1 MRRITHFT
9 VCVLLLLCSCSGFCT
24 PRTVG
29 IVAHRGYWN
38 CEEGGY
44 SHNSIAALRA
54 AGENGFWGSEFDVN
68 MTSDGSLLVFHD
80 SKIDGKRISDYA
92 AEEFAEHRLP
102 NGESIPTLDEFL
114 SVAAEYPN
122 TMLVLELKK
131 HPTSEMEKSAADKCI
146 AALKRH
152 GLYSP
157 ERVMFISFSEY
168 ACRYFAENAYG
179 FIVQYLAD
187 DRSVDQLAAGGING
201 IDLQYKRLLGDEKW
215 MKDARDFGFS
225 VNVWTVNNDNDIH
238 SVIEA
243 GVDFITTDNPQRVR
257 EILGDTELR
266 RCSPSLT
273 LTKSSRAGRK
283 SRPTTQFQTGNSS
296 MPATESRFVNQTRT
310 VSQSQTANQSKGA
323 KTAQKNQSEASN
335 NALDKQTNRPTTCK
349 NGACMHE
356 GIKHLERV
364 LKDGDII
371 FIAADDSPMSAAI
384 TASTS
389 ASTSATSSAS
399 ISSSST
405 VRSAS
410 AKSFDHCAV
419 YHAGRNGKGYVIEA
433 SPSYGVRKLRLE
445 DFIAEILSDATTT
458 YGDKIKES
466 HKGSKIEENDGSKEN
481 QDSDK
486 SDLDIAEKI
495 TVMRVSAAGFDSH
508 KSIKAVLSHIG
519 EEYDWQYLPDNGK
532 SYCSEL
538 VQESYQD
545 KDGNLIFEAAPMN
558 FLDSDGNLPDFWKN
572 VFDGKTAVPQG
583 VPGSNPNMLAASPKL
598 IDISYTISTQI
609 GTATDSSV

>member
-1 MRRITHFT
+1 MHKFT
-9 VCVLLLLCSCSGFCT
+9 FFVASILLLLCSYSGFYS
-24 PRTVG
+24 PKTVG

-68 MTSDGSLLVFHD
+68 MTADGCLLVFHD

-92 AEEFAEHRLP
+92 AEEFAGHRLS

-131 HPTSEMEKSAADKCI
+131 HPTAEMEKSAADKCI

-179 FIVQYLAD
+179 FTVQYLAD
-187 DRSVDQLAAGGING
+187 DRSVEQLAAGGING

-215 MKDARDFGFS
+215 MKDARDCGFS

-257 EILGDTELR
+257 KILGDNELR
-266 RCSPSLT
+266 RSSPSLT
-273 LTKSSRAGRK
+273 RQK
-283 SRPTTQFQTGNSS
+283 
-296 MPATESRFVNQTRT
+296 
-310 VSQSQTANQSKGA
+310 SKG
-323 KTAQKNQSEASN
+323 
-335 NALDKQTNRPTTCK
+335 CK
-349 NGACMHE
+349 NDACMHE

-389 ASTSATSSAS
+389 AVESTSS
-399 ISSSST
+399 
-405 VRSAS
+405 
-410 AKSFDHCAV
+410 KSFDHCAV

-445 DFIAEILSDATTT
+445 DFIAEIPSDATTT

-481 QDSDK
+481 HDSDK

-558 FLDSDGNLPDFWKN
+558 FLDSDGNLPDFWKK
-572 VFDGKTAVPQG
+572 VFDGETAVPQG

-598 IDISYTISTQI
+598 IDISL
-609 GTATDSSV
+609 

>member
-1 MRRITHFT
+1 MQKFT
-9 VCVLLLLCSCSGFCT
+9 FFVASILLLLCSYSGFCS
-24 PRTVG
+24 PRAVG

-68 MTSDGSLLVFHD
+68 MTADDCLLVFHD

-92 AEEFAEHRLP
+92 AEEFAGHRLP

-131 HPTSEMEKSAADKCI
+131 HPTAEMEKSAADKCI

-179 FIVQYLAD
+179 FTIQYLAD
-187 DRSVDQLAAGGING
+187 DRSVEQLAAGGING

-257 EILGDTELR
+257 EILGDNELR
-266 RCSPSLT
+266 HCSPSLT
-273 LTKSSRAGRK
+273 RQK
-283 SRPTTQFQTGNSS
+283 
-296 MPATESRFVNQTRT
+296 
-310 VSQSQTANQSKGA
+310 SKG
-323 KTAQKNQSEASN
+323 
-335 NALDKQTNRPTTCK
+335 CK

-356 GIKHLERV
+356 RIKHLEMV

-371 FIAADDSPMSAAI
+371 FVTADDSPMSAAI
-384 TASTS
+384 TASTSDSTPAASTGHTASTSTFATSTACSTPAASTSSMSKFATSTVCYTS

-445 DFIAEILSDATTT
+445 DFIAEIPSDATTT

-466 HKGSKIEENDGSKEN
+466 HKRSKCEENDKSKEN
-481 QDSDK
+481 HDSDK

-495 TVMRVSAAGFDSH
+495 TVMRISAAGFDSH

-558 FLDSDGNLPDFWKN
+558 FLDSEGKLPDFWKRLFYTKDSKN
-572 VFDGKTAVPQG
+572 SSTANGNPKADTVHQGVPQG

-598 IDISYTISTQI
+598 IDISF
-609 GTATDSSV
+609 